1 MPSTPDRR
9 IVVAA
14 LGTTQI
20 LAWGATFYLLSV
32 LAMPIAADTGWALD
46 WVVCGLSIGLL
57 TAGVVS
63 PRIGRE
69 IGKNG
74 GGLVLAAS
82 AVLLGIGLLLVGLAQ
97 NLIWYL
103 CAWLIIGA
111 GMGAGLY
118 DAAFATLGSLYGK
131 DARVAITSVTLFGGF
146 SSTICW
152 PLSAYLVEHVGWRDA
167 CFVYA
172 AIQIGF
178 ALPLYLLAIPRR
190 TFVVHDR
197 RGAGSHSAT
206 ALLQDEKP
214 IFYLLAAV
222 LTVGASILSI
232 MGTYLLPLLQAR
244 GVDLAAAVSLGTIVG
259 PSQVGA
265 RVIEMLTGRHYHP
278 VWSMVAS
285 ALLVAIGTFWLLI
298 GASFVAVAII
308 FYGAGNGIGSIA
320 RGTLPLAL
328 FGPERYATL
337 MGRLALPI
345 LLAMALSPYFAA
357 LALKAEGPIF
367 TLALLFGLA
376 VSNVMLVLVLLQL
389 CSASRRA
396 FRIRV

>member
-1 MPSTPDRR
+1 M
-9 IVVAA
+9 AA
-14 LGTTQI
+14 LGITQI

-244 GVDLAAAVSLGTIVG
+244 GIDLAAAVSLGTIVG

-345 LLAMALSPYFAA
+345 LLAMALSPILRRWLSKPKGLYSRSPYFS
-357 LALKAEGPIF
+357 GSPRQ
-367 TLALLFGLA
+367 T
-376 VSNVMLVLVLLQL
+376 
-389 CSASRRA
+389 
-396 FRIRV
+396 

>member
-1 MPSTPDRR
+1 M
-9 IVVAA
+9 AA
-14 LGTTQI
+14 LGITQI
-20 LAWGATFYLLSV
+20 LAWGSTFYLLSV
-32 LAMPIAADTGWALD
+32 LATPITADTGWALD
-46 WVVCGLSIGLL
+46 WVICGISIGLL

-74 GGLVLAAS
+74 GGLVLAAG
-82 AVLLGIGLLLVGLAQ
+82 AVLLGTGLLLVGLAQ
-97 NLIWYL
+97 NLLWYL
-103 CAWLIIGA
+103 GAWLIIGA

-118 DAAFATLGSLYGK
+118 DAAFATVGSIYGK
-131 DARVAITSVTLFGGF
+131 DSRVAITAVTLFGGF
-146 SSTICW
+146 ASTVCW
-152 PLSAYLVEHVGWRDA
+152 PLSAYLVEQVGWRET

-190 TFVVHDR
+190 TFVAHDR
-197 RGAGSHSAT
+197 FGAGSHSAT
-206 ALLQDEKP
+206 ALLQDETR

-222 LTVGASILSI
+222 LTIGASILSI

-244 GVDLAAAVSLGTIVG
+244 GVDLAVAVSLGTIVG

-265 RVIEMLTGRHYHP
+265 RVVEMLTGRHYHP

-298 GASFVAVAII
+298 GASFVAIAII
-308 FYGAGNGIGSIA
+308 FYGAGNGIGSVA

-328 FGPERYATL
+328 FGPQRYAAL

-345 LLAMALSPYFAA
+345 LLSMALSPYFGA
-357 LALKAEGPIF
+357 LALKAEGPTF
-367 TLALLFGLA
+367 MLAILFGLA
-376 VSNVMLVLVLLQL
+376 AANVMLVLVLLRL

-396 FRIRV
+396 FRIRI